1 MEFSKG
7 MQVEVCSD
15 EDGLRGA
22 WFEATI
28 LRPST
33 KRHKVYVEYKNL
45 TNVKGSNLLKEF
57 VNQVNLRPVPPRE
70 ANRSFNSNDE
80 VDAYYNDGWWE
91 GVVIQVLDKEKDNSS
106 KKNRYLVYFRPGKEQ
121 LEFGDEDLRI
131 HREWVNAQ
139 WVPPMPQGSS
149 EMPQL
154 LNLHLD
160 QLHKTDKKNQVIF
173 L

>member
-1 MEFSKG
+1 MEESQFSKG

-45 TNVKGSNLLKEF
+45 TTVKGSNLLKEF
-57 VNQVNLRPVPPRE
+57 VNEVNLRPVPPRE
-70 ANRSFNSNDE
+70 ANRSFNLNDE

-91 GVVIQVLDKEKDNSS
+91 GVVIQVLEKENS
-106 KKNRYLVYFRPGKEQ
+106 KNRYLAK
-121 LEFGDEDLRI
+121 
-131 HREWVNAQ
+131 VN
-139 WVPPMPQGSS
+139 SS
-149 EMPQL
+149 
-154 LNLHLD
+154 
-160 QLHKTDKKNQVIF
+160 HKIGLGMRTDSCGCKLWEKKSRSP
-173 L
+173 

>member
-1 MEFSKG
+1 MEELQFSKG

-45 TNVKGSNLLKEF
+45 TTVKGSNLLKEF
-57 VNQVNLRPVPPRE
+57 VNEVNLRPVPPRE

-91 GVVIQVLDKEKDNSS
+91 GVVIQVLEKENS
-106 KKNRYLVYFRPGKEQ
+106 KNRYLATVNSSHKIG
-121 LEFGDEDLRI
+121 LEMRI
-131 HREWVNAQ
+131 DSCVCKLWE
-139 WVPPMPQGSS
+139 
-149 EMPQL
+149 
-154 LNLHLD
+154 
-160 QLHKTDKKNQVIF
+160 KKSRSP
-173 L
+173 